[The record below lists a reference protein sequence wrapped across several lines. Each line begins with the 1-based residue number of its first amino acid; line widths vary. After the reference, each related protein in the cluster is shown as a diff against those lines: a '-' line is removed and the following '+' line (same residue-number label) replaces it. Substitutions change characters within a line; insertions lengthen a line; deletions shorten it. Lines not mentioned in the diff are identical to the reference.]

1 MIITIDGLGGTGKTS
16 QAKTLAKKIGFKCFD
31 TGAIY
36 RAITLKL
43 INEGID
49 PRNTEKL
56 YEMLESSK
64 IIFDNEKV
72 FLDGIDVSERI
83 RKMDIT
89 VNSAYIAT
97 IKDIKKKVIDIQ
109 KSFGNKYDTVMEGRD
124 IGTRIFPNA
133 NVKFYLTATPEVRAK
148 RRFLEGK
155 DNLTYEEILEK
166 MKERD
171 RIEITAKSI
180 IIPDDAVIIDTS
192 NRSFEEVN
200 SIMLKVTRQRIKCG
214 ERDLD
219 MR

>member
-64 IIFDNEKV
+64 INFDNEKV

-97 IKDIKKKVIDIQ
+97 IKDIKKKVIEIQ
-109 KSFGNKYDTVMEGRD
+109 KSYGNKYDTVMEGRD

-155 DNLTYEEILEK
+155 DNLTYEEILGK

-214 ERDLD
+214 ERNLD
-219 MR
+219 IR

>member
-16 QAKTLAKKIGFKCFD
+16 QSKTLAKKIGFKCFD

-49 PRNTEKL
+49 PRNTEEL
-56 YEMLESSK
+56 YEMLESSN

-89 VNSAYIAT
+89 INSAYIAT
-97 IKDIKKKVIDIQ
+97 IKDIKKKVIEIQ